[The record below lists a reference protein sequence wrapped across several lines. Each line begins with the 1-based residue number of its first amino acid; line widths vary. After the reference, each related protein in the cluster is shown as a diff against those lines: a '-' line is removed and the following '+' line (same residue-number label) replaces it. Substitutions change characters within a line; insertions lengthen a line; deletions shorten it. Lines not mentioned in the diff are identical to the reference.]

1 MKTVLKEMTIQRQFN
16 DYDVD
21 LENYEEVKTAFYNN
35 VVHLVSADS
44 SYDDFLIV
52 RKLIKKYPSL
62 ANEPIFGYRGYVG
75 GKEFI
80 KKLNAFMYIFI
91 STDETGS
98 VVHSSTYSN
107 FNQINKIQRLLRPL
121 TDFNQKF
128 ELYGNMIKPI
138 QLFYFYEDNNF
149 MDSVKFD
156 GLFDV
161 LVDEVDITE
170 TYKGKSLLDM
180 LFIYDRPYRGLFV
193 PRHRAAW
200 LNLLETMLQYGVE
213 FKDKANNPMRRYL
226 GDIVEFGLD
235 NYLEWI
241 KTDKKAY
248 KQAKKTFDLLNEHI
262 GLTTNITPSLKAA
275 YDRLKEEF
283 D

>member
-1 MKTVLKEMTIQRQFN
+1 MKTILKEMAIQRQRN

-21 LENYEEVKTAFYNN
+21 LKNYEEVKNVFYNT

-44 SYDDFLIV
+44 SQDDFIIV
-52 RKLIKKYPSL
+52 RKLIKQYPSL
-62 ANEPIFGYRGYVG
+62 ANEPMFSFRGYIG

-91 STDETGS
+91 STDETGARY
-98 VVHSSTYSN
+98 STYS
-107 FNQINKIQRLLRPL
+107 NQINKIQKLLRPL

-128 ELYGNMIKPI
+128 ELYGEMIKPI

-149 MDSVKFD
+149 MDSVKFE

-193 PRHRAAW
+193 PRHRTAW
-200 LNLLETMLQYGVE
+200 LNLLELMLQYGVE
-213 FKDKANNPMRRYL
+213 YKDKTNNPMRRYL
-226 GDIVEFGLD
+226 GDIAEFGLD
-235 NYLEWI
+235 NYLEGI
-241 KTDKKAY
+241 KADKKAY

-262 GLTTNITPSLKAA
+262 GLTNNITPTLKAV
-275 YDRLKEEF
+275 YDRLNEEF
-283 D
+283 N